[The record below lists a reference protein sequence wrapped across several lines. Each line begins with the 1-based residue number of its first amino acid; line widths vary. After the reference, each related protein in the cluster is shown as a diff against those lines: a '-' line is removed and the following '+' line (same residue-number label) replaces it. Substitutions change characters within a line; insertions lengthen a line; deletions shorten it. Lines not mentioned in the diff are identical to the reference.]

1 MFLVLLRFTDRK
13 AEVPSFM
20 AAHNRWVQQ
29 GFDDGVF
36 LLVGGLAAGAGGAI
50 VAQGDSME
58 AMQRYV
64 EADPFVAEGI
74 VTPEIVQITPNRA
87 DPRLQFLLEG
97 RP

>member
-1 MFLVLLRFTDRK
+1 MFLVLLRFTDRN
-13 AEVPSFM
+13 AAAPSFM
-20 AAHNRWVQQ
+20 AAHSRWVQQ

-36 LLVGGLAAGAGGAI
+36 LLAGGLAAGAGGAI
-50 VAQGDSME
+50 VAQGNSME

-64 EADPFVAEGI
+64 DADPFVAEGI
-74 VTPEIVQITPNRA
+74 VTPEILQITASRA

>member
-13 AEVPSFM
+13 AAAPSFM
-20 AAHNRWVQQ
+20 AAHSRWVQQ

-36 LLVGGLAAGAGGAI
+36 LLAGGLAAGAGGAI
-50 VAQGDSME
+50 VAQGNSME

-64 EADPFVAEGI
+64 DADPFVAEGI
-74 VTPEIVQITPNRA
+74 VTPEIVQITANRA

>member
-13 AEVPSFM
+13 AAAPSFM
-20 AAHNRWVQQ
+20 AAHSRWVQQ

-36 LLVGGLAAGAGGAI
+36 LLAGGLAAGAGGAI
-50 VAQGDSME
+50 VAQGNSME

-64 EADPFVAEGI
+64 DADPFVAEGI
-74 VTPEIVQITPNRA
+74 VTPEILQITASRA